1 MQQWFIFNNILRNMV
16 TNIKGYDEFFFSQ
29 EPLLSSN
36 KALIGSLR
44 PGISPTCPKHG
55 RAAIAIA
62 RGRVNSVGSIGM
74 PNVGLTLEEIQ
85 V

>member
-1 MQQWFIFNNILRNMV
+1 MN
-16 TNIKGYDEFFFSQ
+16 FFFSQ